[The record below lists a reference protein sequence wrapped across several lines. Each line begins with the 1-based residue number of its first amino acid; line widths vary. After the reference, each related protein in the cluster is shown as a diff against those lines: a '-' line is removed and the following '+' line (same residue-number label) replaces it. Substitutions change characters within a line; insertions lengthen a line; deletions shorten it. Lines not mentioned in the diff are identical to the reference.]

1 MFAIIVLIAVF
12 VLIAIRQIGSI
23 KLKIWQIMLA
33 GAIVVFVTGQISP
46 ANALLSINLDVIFF
60 LFGMFVICQAL
71 EQSGYLFHLS
81 YKLFR
86 HAKNSDQLILII
98 LFGIGIASAILTNDS
113 LAIVGTPVV
122 LLLATKHRL
131 SPKLLMFALAF
142 AITIGGVMSP
152 LGNPQNFLIAVNGNV
167 QNPFVTFFRYLFI
180 PTMINLFIAYL
191 VLKFFFKEEFNKKS
205 QIQEK
210 EEKTDPKLAKI
221 CKYSLLL
228 LISLIAIKIVA
239 VSFFSFDF
247 RLTYIAI
254 VSALP
259 IIIFSNK
266 RFDVIKNIN

>member
-1 MFAIIVLIAVF
+1 MLVIIVLIAVF

-71 EQSGYLFHLS
+71 EQSGYLSHLS

-191 VLKFFFKEEFNKKS
+191 VLKFFGS
-205 QIQEK
+205 VEK
-210 EEKTDPKLAKI
+210 
-221 CKYSLLL
+221 LL
-228 LISLIAIKIVA
+228 
-239 VSFFSFDF
+239 
-247 RLTYIAI
+247 
-254 VSALP
+254 
-259 IIIFSNK
+259 
-266 RFDVIKNIN
+266 